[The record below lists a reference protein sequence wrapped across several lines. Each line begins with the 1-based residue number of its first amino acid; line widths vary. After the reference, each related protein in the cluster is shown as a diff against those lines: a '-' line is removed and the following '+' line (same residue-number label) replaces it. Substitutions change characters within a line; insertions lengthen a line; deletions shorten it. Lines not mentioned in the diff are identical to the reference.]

1 MWVGMRMGMGLGM
14 EMEMGREASG
24 SPASRFQARQKG
36 TLIVFRN
43 ELRGAS
49 AQGNA

>member
-1 MWVGMRMGMGLGM
+1 MRMWVGMRMGMGM
-14 EMEMGREASG
+14 AMAMGREASG

-43 ELRGAS
+43 EIRGAS